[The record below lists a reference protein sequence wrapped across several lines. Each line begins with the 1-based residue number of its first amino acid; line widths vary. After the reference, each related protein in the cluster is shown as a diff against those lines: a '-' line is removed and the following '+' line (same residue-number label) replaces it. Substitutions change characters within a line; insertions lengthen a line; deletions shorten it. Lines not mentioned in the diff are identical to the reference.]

1 MRSNAINPNFSVWVN
16 ASAGTGKTKIL
27 IDRVLR
33 LLLENKRNILCLTF
47 TNAAANEMENRIHS
61 ILSKWAICSE
71 SELIMD
77 LEQLD
82 FFPMSSQCVTLGSQ
96 HPYLSSQCVTL
107 GSRKNK
113 DYLTRARRLF
123 SELENLG
130 LTIQTIHAFCYKL
143 ISSFPIEAGIA
154 PNCTL
159 SECKELHSII
169 FNKVLHNET
178 VQDSINFIATEI
190 DENKLRD
197 LLYTLCVKRSMSAN
211 DSKYIKDKLSAPDEI
226 HDLQSETIEHVGRLA
241 EILSE
246 GSKRDQ
252 SYSEILYS
260 TVIPAGIR
268 KKRTS
273 VSYSDDTGIK
283 WNDTKIEN
291 LAKVFL
297 KSESHEKKSISSIAT
312 KSILEKFK
320 DAEQTIESVQ
330 NVVFTHIRDMNSY
343 QIFKRTSSLL
353 GVFKVY
359 VDLYNSEKSKNAL
372 LDYNDIINLA
382 TNLLSNPNY
391 KDWILFN
398 LDQKID
404 HILVDEAQDNSI
416 SQWKI
421 ITNLCDEFF
430 AGNDEKR
437 TLFVVGD
444 VKQSIY
450 RFQGANPH
458 LFNYMQQ
465 YFHTKTGGRD
475 WISCQL
481 EKSFRSTPEVLMLVD
496 RIFNNFRAEISFND
510 NEIKHV
516 PHRENDQGY
525 IEIWPALPRRKEKE
539 QQALQIPLTCKEGY
553 TIADRLLAQTIA
565 NRIHNWLNEGRIL
578 VAKDRHIEPR
588 DIMVLVRQRNVLV
601 DYIISELKKANVPV
615 VGRDYFR
622 IMDYIAVQD
631 LIALAEFLLLQAN
644 DLALANAL
652 KSPLFNFTE
661 DDLFNIAYDRKE
673 HSLWERLQD
682 YHGVIYSELNY
693 LINLSYAESPLTLF
707 THILRTGKKKF
718 AARLGLECF
727 EVLDEFMNLVLQFE
741 NPSLQA
747 FVQWIKENNPEIKND
762 MQSERNAVR
771 IMTIHKSKGLQAPI
785 VFLVDTNTVP
795 RNSESIIF
803 DGTEVP
809 FWCGKNNNAYCDQVK
824 REKKLEDYNEYLRL
838 LYVALTRA
846 EDELYI
852 LSKEPVQKGSWY
864 DLITQYGTS
873 YEKKQAYLQP
883 IFKEKVE
890 VLCVNANY
898 PYIYKKRDYF
908 DVPVISLPPA
918 LAHSSVSSQRPPLSS
933 QCLTLE
939 KEEKPASATHSSM
952 SFQHLMLE
960 SRKKEPVS
968 ATWMTNRGTGM
979 TESSTGMTDG
989 YARGLIIHSI
999 LQNMPKIEKER
1010 RKNWVRKY
1018 LDNIN
1023 TSEDKDEI
1031 YSKILAFN
1039 EKYGYLFDLEGKSEI
1054 TLSGIIDGKSVLV
1067 RLDRLCITQDKAIII
1082 DYKSHRNVSVSSL
1095 NEIKKQMLTYKT
1107 LVQEISPNKQVEF
1120 MVIWVED
1127 LTLQSDF

>member
-61 ILSKWAICSE
+61 ILSKWAICSD
-71 SELIMD
+71 SVLAAD

-82 FFPMSSQCVTLGSQ
+82 FFPM
-96 HPYLSSQCVTL
+96 SSQCVTL

-178 VQDSINFIATEI
+178 VQDDINLIATEI

-197 LLYTLCVKRSMSAN
+197 LLYTLCVKRSASAN

-226 HDLQSETIEHVGRLA
+226 HDLQSETIEHVERLA

-260 TVIPAGIR
+260 TVIPAGIQ

-273 VSYSDDTGIK
+273 ITR
-283 WNDTKIEN
+283 WNDTKVEN

-320 DAEQTIESVQ
+320 DAEQIIESVQ
-330 NVVFTHIRDMNSY
+330 NVVFTHTRDMNSY

-372 LDYNDIINLA
+372 LDYNDIIDLA
-382 TNLLSNPNY
+382 TNLLSNSNY

-481 EKSFRSTPEVLMLVD
+481 EKSFRSTPEVLMLV
-496 RIFNNFRAEISFND
+496 E
-510 NEIKHV
+510 
-516 PHRENDQGY
+516 
-525 IEIWPALPRRKEKE
+525 
-539 QQALQIPLTCKEGY
+539 
-553 TIADRLLAQTIA
+553 
-565 NRIHNWLNEGRIL
+565 
-578 VAKDRHIEPR
+578 
-588 DIMVLVRQRNVLV
+588 
-601 DYIISELKKANVPV
+601 
-615 VGRDYFR
+615 
-622 IMDYIAVQD
+622 
-631 LIALAEFLLLQAN
+631 
-644 DLALANAL
+644 
-652 KSPLFNFTE
+652 
-661 DDLFNIAYDRKE
+661 
-673 HSLWERLQD
+673 
-682 YHGVIYSELNY
+682 
-693 LINLSYAESPLTLF
+693 
-707 THILRTGKKKF
+707 
-718 AARLGLECF
+718 
-727 EVLDEFMNLVLQFE
+727 
-741 NPSLQA
+741 
-747 FVQWIKENNPEIKND
+747 
-762 MQSERNAVR
+762 
-771 IMTIHKSKGLQAPI
+771 
-785 VFLVDTNTVP
+785 
-795 RNSESIIF
+795 
-803 DGTEVP
+803 
-809 FWCGKNNNAYCDQVK
+809 
-824 REKKLEDYNEYLRL
+824 
-838 LYVALTRA
+838 
-846 EDELYI
+846 
-852 LSKEPVQKGSWY
+852 
-864 DLITQYGTS
+864 
-873 YEKKQAYLQP
+873 
-883 IFKEKVE
+883 
-890 VLCVNANY
+890 
-898 PYIYKKRDYF
+898 
-908 DVPVISLPPA
+908 
-918 LAHSSVSSQRPPLSS
+918 
-933 QCLTLE
+933 
-939 KEEKPASATHSSM
+939 
-952 SFQHLMLE
+952 
-960 SRKKEPVS
+960 
-968 ATWMTNRGTGM
+968 
-979 TESSTGMTDG
+979 
-989 YARGLIIHSI
+989 
-999 LQNMPKIEKER
+999 
-1010 RKNWVRKY
+1010 
-1018 LDNIN
+1018 
-1023 TSEDKDEI
+1023 
-1031 YSKILAFN
+1031 
-1039 EKYGYLFDLEGKSEI
+1039 
-1054 TLSGIIDGKSVLV
+1054 
-1067 RLDRLCITQDKAIII
+1067 
-1082 DYKSHRNVSVSSL
+1082 
-1095 NEIKKQMLTYKT
+1095 
-1107 LVQEISPNKQVEF
+1107 
-1120 MVIWVED
+1120 
-1127 LTLQSDF
+1127 